1 MGALEAFV
9 KAFDAI
15 GVDAA
20 GEPARLAQSRR
31 QALEDLLRSGLPTR
45 HTEDWKYTSLRALDA
60 MDLATTAPS
69 ARLNQEVLR
78 AAGALLVSAPR
89 VGSPTRPPRGSR
101 KLGAARR
108 FLESGPRL
116 VFVDGAFDAE
126 LSHLNDLPP
135 GVRLAPWG
143 ARQSSS
149 DTEAGT
155 VLDAAAPGGA
165 FDAINRMFARDGMVF
180 ELAEGVCLEVPI
192 IVIMVQTRAGTSQLR
207 HALRLGQG
215 SSARVIEQHLGLAQA
230 GPYLASSVTRVELAR
245 GAKLQ
250 HVRLQDEADA
260 AVHVS
265 QLHAT
270 QGEDSALDAQIL
282 VLGSRLSRQE
292 FHIAHEAPGCHT
304 DLRGASVLANEQHG
318 DVHLDIEHRH
328 PRGTSRT
335 VVCGV
340 FDDAAH
346 GVFTGRVTVHPGAQ
360 KTDAGMINRN
370 LLLSPRAEADTR
382 PQLQIDAD
390 DVLCSHGATVGQ
402 LDAEALFYLQSRGIA
417 APLARALLVQ
427 AFVAQALPDIGWE
440 PLRAQM
446 RARLAARRGLEI
458 EASEVWA

>member
-1 MGALEAFV
+1 MGALETFV
-9 KAFDAI
+9 RAFDAI

-20 GEPARLAQSRR
+20 GEPARVAQSRR

-60 MDLATTAPS
+60 MDLAATAPS
-69 ARLNQEVLR
+69 ARLNQEALR
-78 AAGALLVSAPR
+78 AAGALLV
-89 VGSPTRPPRGSR
+89 
-101 KLGAARR
+101 
-108 FLESGPRL
+108 SGPRL

-143 ARQSSS
+143 ARLSPSA
-149 DTEAGT
+149 TGAGT

-165 FDAINRMFARDGMVF
+165 FDAINRMFARDGMVL
-180 ELAEGVCLEVPI
+180 ELGAGVCLDAPI
-192 IVIMVQTRAGTSQLR
+192 IVIMVQTRAGTSHLR
-207 HALRLGQG
+207 HVLRLGQG
-215 SSARVIEQHLGLAQA
+215 SWARVIEQHLGMAQA
-230 GPYLASSVTRVELAR
+230 GPYLASSVMRAELAR

-250 HVRLQDEADA
+250 HVRLQDESDA

-265 QLHAT
+265 QLHAA
-270 QGEDSALDAQIL
+270 QGEDSQLDAQIL

-292 FHIAHEAPGCHT
+292 FHIAHEAPGCRT
-304 DLRGASVLANEQHG
+304 ELRGVSVLAGEQHG
-318 DVHLDIEHRH
+318 DVHLRIEHRH

-335 VVCGV
+335 VVRGV

-346 GVFTGRVTVHPGAQ
+346 GVFTGRVNVHPGAQ

-440 PLRAQM
+440 PLRAQV
-446 RARLAARRGLEI
+446 RTRLAARRGLAI
-458 EASEVWA
+458 EASEVSA

>member
-1 MGALEAFV
+1 MGALETFV
-9 KAFDAI
+9 RAFDVI

-20 GEPARLAQSRR
+20 GEPERVAQARR

-60 MDLATTAPS
+60 MDLAATAPS
-69 ARLNQEVLR
+69 ARLNQEALR
-78 AAGALLVSAPR
+78 DAGALLVS
-89 VGSPTRPPRGSR
+89 G
-101 KLGAARR
+101 
-108 FLESGPRL
+108 GPRL
-116 VFVDGAFDAE
+116 VFVDGAVDAE

-143 ARQSSS
+143 ARLSHRV
-149 DTEAGT
+149 TGALE
-155 VLDAAAPGGA
+155 VLDAVAPGGA
-165 FDAINRMFARDGMVF
+165 FDAINRMFARDGMVL
-180 ELAEGVCLEVPI
+180 ELGAGVCLDAPI
-192 IVIMVQTRAGTSQLR
+192 IVIMVQTRAGASHVR
-207 HALRLGQG
+207 HVLRLGQG
-215 SSARVIEQHLGLAQA
+215 SSARVIEQHVGLAQA
-230 GPYLASSVTRVELAR
+230 GPYLASCVTRAVLAR

-250 HVRLQDEADA
+250 HVRLQDESDA

-265 QLHAT
+265 HLHAA
-270 QGEDSALDAQIL
+270 QGEDSVLDAQIL

-292 FHIAHEAPGCHT
+292 FHIAHAAPGCHT
-304 DLRGASVLANEQHG
+304 DLRGVSVLAGEQHG
-318 DVHLDIEHRH
+318 DVHMGIDHRH

>member
-1 MGALEAFV
+1 MGALETFV
-9 KAFDAI
+9 RAFDAI

-20 GEPARLAQSRR
+20 GEPARVTQSRR
-31 QALEDLLRSGLPTR
+31 QALEELLRSGLPTR

-60 MDLATTAPS
+60 MDLAATAPS
-69 ARLNQEVLR
+69 ARLNQEALL
-78 AAGALLVSAPR
+78 AAGALLV
-89 VGSPTRPPRGSR
+89 
-101 KLGAARR
+101 
-108 FLESGPRL
+108 SGPRL

-135 GVRLAPWG
+135 GLRLAPWG
-143 ARQSSS
+143 ARLSPSA
-149 DTEAGT
+149 TGVGT
-155 VLDAAAPGGA
+155 VLDAAAPSGA
-165 FDAINRMFARDGMVF
+165 FDAINRMFARDGMVL
-180 ELAEGVCLEVPI
+180 ELGAGVCLDAPI
-192 IVIMVQTRAGTSQLR
+192 IVIMVQTRAGASHLR
-207 HALRLGQG
+207 HVLSLGQG
-215 SSARVIEQHLGLAQA
+215 CSARVIEQHLGLAQV
-230 GPYLASSVTRVELAR
+230 GPYLASSVTRAELAR

-250 HVRLQDEADA
+250 HVRLQDESDA

-265 QLHAT
+265 QLHAV
-270 QGEDSALDAQIL
+270 QGEDSALEAQIL
-282 VLGSRLSRQE
+282 VLGAGLSRQE
-292 FHIAHEAPGCHT
+292 IHVAHDAPGCRT
-304 DLRGASVLANEQHG
+304 ELRGVSVLAGEQHG
-318 DVHLDIEHRH
+318 DVHLGIEHRH

-335 VVCGV
+335 AVCGV

-417 APLARALLVQ
+417 APLARAMLVQ
-427 AFVAQALPDIGWE
+427 TFVAQALPDIGWE
-440 PLRAQM
+440 PLRAQV
-446 RARLAARRGLEI
+446 RARLAARCDLAI

>member
-60 MDLATTAPS
+60 IDLATTAPT
-69 ARLNQEVLR
+69 ALLDREALR
-78 AAGALLVSAPR
+78 DAGALLVSDD
-89 VGSPTRPPRGSR
+89 
-101 KLGAARR
+101 
-108 FLESGPRL
+108 PRL

-155 VLDAAAPGGA
+155 VLDAAARGGA
-165 FDAINRMFARDGMVF
+165 FEAINRLFARDGMAL
-180 ELAEGVCLEVPI
+180 ELADGVCLAAPVV
-192 IVIMVQTRAGTSQLR
+192 VIALQTRGGASHLR

-215 SSARVIEQHLGLAQA
+215 SSARVIEQHLGVVQV
-230 GPYLASSVTRVELAR
+230 GPYLASCVTRAELAR
-245 GAKLQ
+245 GARLQ

-265 QLHAT
+265 QLHAA

-292 FHIAHEAPGCHT
+292 IHIAHEAPGCHT
-304 DLRGASVLANEQHG
+304 DLRGASVLAGEQHG
-318 DVHLDIEHRH
+318 DVHMCIEHRH

-335 VVCGV
+335 DVRGV

-390 DVLCSHGATVGQ
+390 DVLCSHGAAVGQ